1 MIKRVSSILK
11 LFTILASSGVVYR
24 WPSILG
30 LGAITLPLPVKL
42 VTLIL
47 DPAAQVSLKV
57 THV

>member
-1 MIKRVSSILK
+1 MRKRVLSIFK
-11 LFTILASSGVVYR
+11 LFTILTASGVVYR
-24 WPSILG
+24 RPSILG

-42 VTLIL
+42 VILIL